1 MDGFLKFFSDIFKEI
16 SAFPLLLLVLLLPFL
31 LLLVILLPIRMFRG
45 FRKGAALSLISLT
58 ITVVALFPAVFL
70 AKLIARPIA
79 GKIYSSVLEIVSRK
93 SGDVGQ
99 ALEQMPYAGALSEGL
114 MTALVASGLFLLL
127 YFVFLL
133 LGKLILGGA
142 FRLAFAVSGAKKHLR
157 VIGMVIGAVDALLL
171 SFFFLLPLYS
181 TVNSVATV
189 AKDFSEELAQNG
201 FLEEISKS
209 EGVSLEKDVSK
220 VTDSVLHC
228 PPVWLA
234 SKVPFNF
241 CTGYFG
247 AFNMEGTRYNAFEVI
262 DHSAVVIADGMK
274 IATLE
279 ADTYKEVDSQ
289 FVRQIGETVANE
301 KYICGL
307 VADFCRYGEST
318 IEEDGEG
325 EKELKGIL
333 APLAQCGAED
343 VQESIR
349 GIARILDASIKQELF
364 RNTEDKE
371 QFFKKL
377 GEERYTAILVSN
389 IRSGKMISEIF
400 DNTVFYAFDRLEGSF
415 TVKEEHFTEQMHS
428 IKGQMRQSADQ
439 GVQDVIRETRAV
451 SLLSNGLSGILS
463 SEEELKDLTFEELD
477 VEALAEFVLGFCAHP
492 YVSEE
497 SAEAL
502 MRSIMP
508 KMGDNAAQA
517 FRDEMLNMTI
527 SALKDD
533 LKNLPAAGEE
543 CRLKAAFR
551 QVKESILFVL
561 EYR

>member
-1 MDGFLKFFSDIFKEI
+1 MDGFLRFFSDIFKEI
-16 SAFPLLLLVLLLPFL
+16 GAFPLLLLVLLLPFL

-79 GKIYSSVLEIVSRK
+79 GKIYSSVLKIVSRE
-93 SGDVGQ
+93 SGDVGRT
-99 ALEQMPYAGALSEGL
+99 LEQMPYTGALSEGL
-114 MTALVASGLFLLL
+114 ITALVALGLFLLL

-189 AKDFSEELAQNG
+189 AKDFSEELVQNG

-220 VTDSVLHC
+220 VTDSVLNC

-279 ADTYKEVDSQ
+279 ADTYKEADSQ
-289 FVRQIGETVANE
+289 FVRQIGESVANE

-325 EKELKGIL
+325 EKDLKGIL
-333 APLAQCGAED
+333 TPLAQCGAED
-343 VQESIR
+343 VQESIV
-349 GIARILDASIKQELF
+349 GIAKILDASIEQELF
-364 RNTEDKE
+364 RYTEDKE

-389 IRSGKMISEIF
+389 IRSGKMTSEIF
-400 DNTVFYAFDRLEGSF
+400 DSTVFYAFDRLEESF

-428 IKGQMRQSADQ
+428 IKEQMRQRQ
-439 GVQDVIRETRAV
+439 IKV
-451 SLLSNGLSGILS
+451 
-463 SEEELKDLTFEELD
+463 
-477 VEALAEFVLGFCAHP
+477 
-492 YVSEE
+492 
-497 SAEAL
+497 
-502 MRSIMP
+502 
-508 KMGDNAAQA
+508 
-517 FRDEMLNMTI
+517 FRM
-527 SALKDD
+527 
-533 LKNLPAAGEE
+533 
-543 CRLKAAFR
+543 
-551 QVKESILFVL
+551 
-561 EYR
+561 